1 LSLRFGVGIEDTFV
15 LEGGRPLDEYE
26 LCGHYERWRGD
37 LALAGRSGAT
47 LLRWGIP
54 WHRVEP
60 EPGRFELGW
69 VDRVMDAAEEEGLEL
84 VADLV
89 HYGCPRWL
97 AGAFDHPDYPAR
109 VAEYAA
115 AVAERYGPRL
125 RSYTALNEPLITA
138 MLCGEQ
144 GRWPPRL
151 TGDAGFVRVLG
162 QVVRG
167 IVAVRSVMGERTA
180 IDVEATFR
188 WLGDDTAFL
197 DARSLL
203 AYDLLFGLVDA
214 DHPLAG
220 WLERNGLDDFGAL
233 AAPPDVVGLNYYP
246 HLTTVDVASGARPY
260 VGAAGLI
267 EVVRAFAARYARP
280 LMITETSVDG
290 PVALRLEWLA
300 ESLDACAA
308 LRAEGVPLTGYVWFP
323 LFTLVDWDYREG
335 SGSPDT
341 WFRHMGLADLD
352 AALERHD
359 TPVLAAFSE
368 RSRRGR

>member
-1 LSLRFGVGIEDTFV
+1 LSFRFGVGIEDTFV
-15 LEGGRPLDEYE
+15 LAGGRPLDEYA
-26 LCGHYERWRGD
+26 LCGHYERWRED
-37 LALAGRSGAT
+37 LALAARSGAS

-60 EPGRFELGW
+60 APGEFELDW
-69 VDRVMDAAEEEGLEL
+69 VEAVFDAAAEEGLEL

-89 HYGCPRWL
+89 HYGCPAWL
-97 AGAFDHPDYPAR
+97 VGAFDHRDYPAR

-115 AVAERYGPRL
+115 AVGERLGARL

-138 MLCGEQ
+138 MLCGEA
-144 GRWPPRL
+144 GRWPPAL
-151 TGDAGFVRVLG
+151 TGDAGFVRVLA
-162 QVVRG
+162 QAVRG
-167 IVAVRSVMGERTA
+167 IVAVRAAMGERTA

-188 WLGDDTAFL
+188 WVGADTAHL

-214 DHPLAG
+214 EHPLAG
-220 WLERNGLDDFGAL
+220 WLERHGLDDRDAL
-233 AAPPDVVGLNYYP
+233 VSPPDVVGLNYYP
-246 HLTTVDVASGARPY
+246 HLTTVAVDGGARPY
-260 VGAAGLI
+260 VGAAGLT
-267 EVVRAFAARYARP
+267 EVCRAFAARYDRP

-290 PVALRLEWLA
+290 PVERRLAWLE

-308 LRAEGVPLTGYVWFP
+308 LRAEGVPLVGYVWFP

-335 SGSPDT
+335 AGPPSA

-352 AALERHD
+352 ERLERHD

-368 RSRRGR
+368 RSRRGL

>member
-1 LSLRFGVGIEDTFV
+1 MSFRFGVGIEDTFV
-15 LEGGRPLDEYE
+15 LEGGRPLDEYA
-26 LCGHYERWRGD
+26 LCGHYERWRAD
-37 LALAGRSGAT
+37 LALAGRSGAS

-69 VDRVMDAAEEEGLEL
+69 VDRVFDAAEEEGLEL

-89 HYGCPRWL
+89 HYGCPGWL
-97 AGAFDHPDYPAR
+97 EGAFDNPEYPAR
-109 VAEYAA
+109 VAAYAA
-115 AVAERYGPRL
+115 AVADRYGPRL

-144 GRWPPRL
+144 GRWPPAL

-162 QVVRG
+162 QVLRG
-167 IVAVRSVMGERTA
+167 IVAVRAVMGGRTA
-180 IDVEATFR
+180 IDVEAAFR
-188 WLGDDTAFL
+188 WVGADTAHL
-197 DARSLL
+197 AARSLL
-203 AYDLLFGLVDA
+203 SYDLLFGLVDGE
-214 DHPLAG
+214 HPLAG
-220 WLERNGLDDFGAL
+220 WLARHGLTDVDEL
-233 AAPPDVVGLNYYP
+233 VAPPDVVGLNYYP
-246 HLTTVDVASGARPY
+246 HLTTVEVETGARPY
-260 VGAAGLI
+260 VGAAGLT
-267 EVVRAFAARYARP
+267 EVVRAFAARYDRP
-280 LMITETSVDG
+280 LMLTETSVDG
-290 PVALRLEWLA
+290 LVRLRLEWLA

-308 LRAEGVPLTGYVWFP
+308 LRAEGLPLTGYVWFP

-335 SGSPDT
+335 TGPPQE

-352 AALERHD
+352 DALERHD